1 MVRWLEKGARKMPR
15 SATKS
20 FNNNSSTANFT
31 VDIRAIHDR
40 TQVLDRLEFE
50 SKQDFC
56 DFLKIQCI
64 RPDGYLDL
72 AGKDLSNLDL
82 SGRPDGYL
90 DLAGK
95 DLSNLD
101 LSGVSLMLADLNFA
115 NLTDSNLSDSDL
127 MGAQLTNA
135 TLIGADLTNAELATS
150 DIGGADL
157 TRAKVTQEQL
167 DLTFG
172 IPMFLRNGQR
182 PDNHPSIKNKPD
194 NNSLNI

>member
-64 RPDGYLDL
+64 
-72 AGKDLSNLDL
+72 
-82 SGRPDGYL
+82 RPDGYL